1 MTGNIEPILPATK
14 LGDAIGLAEKLRRL
28 IRKKDM
34 PIDDHMTASFGVAA
48 AMRGERLSDIMKRAD
63 GLLYQAKRAGRN
75 RVVG

>member
-1 MTGNIEPILPATK
+1 
-14 LGDAIGLAEKLRRL
+14 
-28 IRKKDM
+28 M